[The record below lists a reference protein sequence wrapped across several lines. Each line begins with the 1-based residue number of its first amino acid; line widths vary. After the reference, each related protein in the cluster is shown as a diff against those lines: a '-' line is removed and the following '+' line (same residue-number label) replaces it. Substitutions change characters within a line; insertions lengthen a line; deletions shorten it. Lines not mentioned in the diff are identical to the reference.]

1 MRFVGPLLA
10 VEIHRR
16 VADEPPEQQ
25 VVVQLFHQH
34 AFAANRVQHVQ
45 QKRPQKLRVQSV
57 ELRRQ
62 LFQCPAGLSREGRN
76 PVRSCSAS
84 GELRDS

>member
-1 MRFVGPLLA
+1 
-10 VEIHRR
+10 
-16 VADEPPEQQ
+16 
-25 VVVQLFHQH
+25 
-34 AFAANRVQHVQ
+34 VQ